1 MSAGPSRLGK
11 VYAVAMV
18 VVCLG
23 VGYAIFDWTRWW
35 VLDTRVQA
43 RVVSPIAKPT
53 TAEVLQLKPRIFAEA
68 RALWIT
74 EAEMNLEMHCEQHL
88 SNGFALAQDQ
98 STIYWF
104 LVVKASCHGRK
115 ATWEMRLD
123 NKLPE
128 TDGEALESAGVKV
141 VKRA

>member
-18 VVCLG
+18 VVVLG
-23 VGYAIFDWTRWW
+23 VAVAIFDWTRWW
-35 VLDTRVQA
+35 VLDSRVQS
-43 RVVSPIAKPT
+43 RVVTPIARPSV
-53 TAEVLQLKPRIFAEA
+53 AEVLGLKPKILEQA

-74 EAEMNLEMHCEQHL
+74 EGEMTIEMHCEQHL
-88 SNGFALAQDQ
+88 SNGFALAEDQ

-104 LVVKASCHGRK
+104 LVVKASCRGRK
-115 ATWEMRLD
+115 AKWEMRLD

-128 TDGEALESAGVKV
+128 VDGEALETAGVKV